1 MYTSF
6 FGLIEKPFA
15 ITPDPRYLYLS
26 ERHAE
31 ALAHLLYGINESGG
45 FIQLTGE
52 VGTGKTTVV
61 RTLLSRVPQH
71 ADVAVILNPRV
82 TATEFLLTICEE
94 LGLGL
99 DEADRGSAKE
109 MVDALNRRLLAA
121 HADGRRV
128 IVIVD
133 EAQNLSADVLEQVRL
148 LTNLET
154 PTQKLLQI
162 ILIGQE
168 ELRELL
174 DRTELRQ
181 LAQRI
186 TGRYHLNPLSRHE
199 TREYVRHRLRVAG
212 ASGEIFTPGALHEV
226 HRLSRGIPRVINV
239 CCDRALLGAYTQEAR
254 VVTPGLV
261 RRAAG
266 EVYGRRFAPI
276 WLGWAAAGIVLA
288 GIAVTV
294 YAAMSLWRHPPPFM
308 RTTAAKAAAPHAPAS
323 GTQGSSPAMPTGT
336 SSGPAAATS
345 LGTSPATSPGTSAGM
360 SGGIPGAT
368 SASIPAGT
376 SAGASTGTLAGLP
389 AGAPAPM
396 ALNPGRPAAQPS
408 VPLARLLAD
417 NATTTGEPAAFR
429 RLLALWGTAMGD
441 DKDPCGQAQKA
452 GLACLDQRGS
462 WAQVRALNR
471 PAILTLID
479 GSGER
484 HHVVLSALDDTSAT
498 LDLGEHD
505 VRVPLDEVSRD
516 WFGEFTVVWKPK
528 TARARQLSLGM
539 RGDEVR
545 WLRRSL
551 NALHGAAS
559 DPESDDV
566 YDEALAIAVQNF
578 QREHRLNVDG
588 VAGLQTQ
595 VVLDTALAEPGSP
608 LLMQPA
614 PRG

>member
-6 FGLIEKPFA
+6 FGLSEKPFA

-61 RTLLSRVPQH
+61 RTLLSRVPHH

-82 TATEFLLTICEE
+82 TPVEFLLTICEE
-94 LGLGL
+94 LGLPIAEG
-99 DEADRGSAKE
+99 DRDSVKQ
-109 MVDALNRRLLAA
+109 MVDALNRRLLSA
-121 HADGRRV
+121 HAEGRRI

-133 EAQNLSADVLEQVRL
+133 EAQNLSAEVLEQVRL

-162 ILIGQE
+162 ILIGQP

-174 DRTELRQ
+174 DRNDLRQ

-186 TGRYHLNPLSRHE
+186 TGRYHLKPLSREE
-199 TREYVRHRLRVAG
+199 TQGYVRHRLRVAG
-212 ASGEIFTPGALHEV
+212 AAGEIFTAGALREV
-226 HRLSRGIPRVINV
+226 HRLASGIPRVINV
-239 CCDRALLGAYTQEAR
+239 SCDRALLGAYTQEAR
-254 VVTPGLV
+254 KVTAALV
-261 RRAAG
+261 RQAAG
-266 EVYGRRFAPI
+266 EVYGRRFAPQWLAWSVGAI
-276 WLGWAAAGIVLA
+276 IVAGLAATAVLGWR
-288 GIAVTV
+288 TWRNQT
-294 YAAMSLWRHPPPFM
+294 AMLQATGPPP
-308 RTTAAKAAAPHAPAS
+308 TISHPAPAAVVR
-323 GTQGSSPAMPTGT
+323 PVV
-336 SSGPAAATS
+336 
-345 LGTSPATSPGTSAGM
+345 
-360 SGGIPGAT
+360 
-368 SASIPAGT
+368 
-376 SAGASTGTLAGLP
+376 
-389 AGAPAPM
+389 APAPVSIN
-396 ALNPGRPAAQPS
+396 A
-408 VPLARLLAD
+408 LLAANSANTSD
-417 NATTTGEPAAFR
+417 AAAFR
-429 RLLALWGTAMGD
+429 RLLSLWGTAMTD
-441 DKDPCGQAQKA
+441 DHDPCGQAQKA

-471 PAILTLID
+471 PAILTLTD
-479 GSGER
+479 DQGQKHR
-484 HHVVLSALDDTSAT
+484 VVLSGLDDKFAT

-505 VRVPLDEVSRD
+505 QRVPLDEVSRD

-528 TARARQLSLGM
+528 TSRTRLLSKGM

-559 DPESDDV
+559 DPEYDDV
-566 YDEALAIAVQNF
+566 YDQDLSIAVQNF

-588 VAGLQTQ
+588 IAGLQTQ

-608 LLMQPA
+608 LLLQTTPH
-614 PRG
+614 G